1 MKVVITGA
9 AGFLGSFLSE
19 EFLNNGYEVVGFD
32 NFFRGKKEYLP
43 KHKNFNFYEM
53 DLVKER
59 EKFSDIIKQ
68 EKPEI
73 DSKRAK
79 RL

>member
-19 EFLNNGYEVVGFD
+19 EFLKNGYDVVGFD

-43 KHKNFNFYEM
+43 KHKNFTFYEM
-53 DLVKER
+53 DIVKEPD
-59 EKFSDIIKQ
+59 KFVDVIKKKNQ
-68 EKPEI
+68 
-73 DSKRAK
+73 